1 MARTGRPVGY
11 PKSGGRKAGTPNRR
25 TQELVDTAEGQGMLP
40 HELLAAVARGEEIDG
55 VIPSFEQRID
65 AAKAC
70 APYFAPRLSN
80 SNVTQR
86 TFTSLSEI
94 SDEELAALVGVAG
107 AADETAGPTGTD
119 TVQ

>member
-1 MARTGRPVGY
+1 MARPLGL
-11 PKSGGRKAGTPNRR
+11 PKTGGRKKGTPNKRSLDEIFEADAR
-25 TQELVDTAEGQGMLP
+25 GMLP
-40 HELLAAVARGEEIDG
+40 HQLLAAVARGEEIDG
-55 VIPSFEQRID
+55 VVPTFEQRLD

-86 TFTSLSEI
+86 TLTSLSEI
-94 SDEELAALVGVAG
+94 SDAELAALVGVAG
-107 AADETAGPTGTD
+107 AADETAGPSGSD